1 MGWGFMKEAFAM
13 AKDDRTLLKPSVYSV
28 MAGIVYWV
36 IWTVVFIAMD
46 IDFESTGGQVLGAIA
61 TFGSFTIFYF
71 CMGMTVNMV
80 DVHIKG
86 GKASVGEAYADAKQ
100 NFIAILMLAL
110 VSTIVEIL
118 AKAARQNGRAK
129 GGAAIV
135 LAIVAGIVES
145 IWTMIA
151 FLLLPA
157 IIIEDCS
164 LGEALK
170 RVRDISKGNILQIG
184 LGEVGVRVVT
194 NFIGFFV
201 FLLLFGFGYFSFG
214 VLGGTV
220 GTILG
225 VLVCG
230 TILCLYVAFASYLR
244 MAYYTCLYVWAADL
258 IGNGPEAEAPL
269 PLARVLNRR

>member
-1 MGWGFMKEAFAM
+1 MKEAFAM
-13 AKDDRTLLKPSVYSV
+13 AKEDRTLLKPSVYSV
-28 MAGIVYWV
+28 MVGIVYWV
-36 IWTVVFIAMD
+36 IWVGVFIGMD
-46 IDFESTGGQVLGAIA
+46 VDFESTSGQVLGAVS
-61 TFGSFTIFYF
+61 TFGSFAIFYF
-71 CMGMTVNMV
+71 FMGMTVNMV

-86 GKASVGEAYADAKQ
+86 GQPSLGEAYADAKQ
-100 NFIAILMLAL
+100 NIVAILMLAL
-110 VSTIVEIL
+110 ISTIVEIL

-135 LAIVAGIVES
+135 LAIIAGIVES

-170 RVRDISKGNILQIG
+170 RVRDISKGNVLTIG
-184 LGEVGVRVVT
+184 LGEVGIRMVT

-220 GTILG
+220 GTALG

-230 TILCLYVAFASYLR
+230 SILCLYCAFASYLR

-258 IGNGPEAEAPL
+258 IGHGPNAEAPL